1 MPKQYFFEAGSFP
14 DLSYTELCCVLE
26 SFNFNKEIV
35 EKFSENIFLVKNE
48 SLTDDMFRNIFKR
61 LGGCI
66 RAGIVIRNLDSFL
79 EEFQNEGEKIIFG
92 ISIIGNKSGYNNV
105 FVKKLGNEIKRG
117 LKEYGVNSRFVLP
130 MRKEL
135 SLNTAQLV
143 KNNIL
148 ERGFEFDIIV
158 GNSREIYGRTEYV
171 QDLGGFVKRDMNRPN
186 ANILMGTL
194 PPKLARMMVNFTA
207 LRSGIIWD
215 PFCGSGTIPMEAVTI
230 GFNVLAS
237 DADDLAVAS
246 TDENI
251 RWLNEDGSIDGILY
265 ETFKL
270 DVTRPDSKIVKKLK
284 NTDISAVVCEPFMGP
299 PQKSPVSENRAEE
312 LLNSVGKLYKSLFD
326 LIDNRIEKRGIRAVI
341 IIPSYKTF
349 NGWKTIGIR
358 EVAGNR
364 WILKNSY
371 YVRNK
376 ELRWYRQDSII
387 MRNIFILERS

>member
-1 MPKQYFFEAGSFP
+1 
-14 DLSYTELCCVLE
+14 
-26 SFNFNKEIV
+26 
-35 EKFSENIFLVKNE
+35 
-48 SLTDDMFRNIFKR
+48 LTDDIFRNIFKR

-66 RAGIVIRNLDSFL
+66 RAGIVIQNLDSFL

-92 ISIIGNKSGYNNV
+92 ISIIGNKRGYNNV

-207 LRSGIIWD
+207 LKSGIIWD

-326 LIDNRIEKRGIRAVI
+326 LFDNRIEKRGIRAVI

>member
-48 SLTDDMFRNIFKR
+48 SLTDDIFRNIFKR

-66 RAGIVIRNLDSFL
+66 RAGIVIQNLDSFL

-92 ISIIGNKSGYNNV
+92 ISIIGNKRGYNNV

-230 GFNVLAS
+230 
-237 DADDLAVAS
+237 DLM
-246 TDENI
+246 
-251 RWLNEDGSIDGILY
+251 Y
-265 ETFKL
+265 
-270 DVTRPDSKIVKKLK
+270 
-284 NTDISAVVCEPFMGP
+284 
-299 PQKSPVSENRAEE
+299 
-312 LLNSVGKLYKSLFD
+312 
-326 LIDNRIEKRGIRAVI
+326 
-341 IIPSYKTF
+341 
-349 NGWKTIGIR
+349 
-358 EVAGNR
+358 
-364 WILKNSY
+364 
-371 YVRNK
+371 
-376 ELRWYRQDSII
+376 
-387 MRNIFILERS
+387 